1 MMHVSKNKLFFT
13 FLLFLFLAQAS
24 DYKWDLEL
32 GTDIT
37 GGIVIDN
44 NYAYVTSRNTL
55 TRINLIEQKT
65 DWETQTVQTTL
76 EPIRYGG
83 MIIVPVME
91 GKVYQVNIANNRVI
105 KEIEMGHEIT
115 ANPLLVDTKIYVPTK
130 ENLICIDANSG
141 NILWST
147 KINTITSVK
156 PINTASNIIL
166 LGNDGRIIA
175 ISKSDGRI
183 IFNDLKYTDSFW
195 SSSGEV
201 KNGQIVIGGEK
212 GKIYIVSENNPK
224 ITYLNTFTVDGTP
237 LSSTPSYLNNN
248 VIYTTKG
255 GNICEITPNGEHVW
269 CLNLGV
275 ASTSKTIIT
284 EKWIYVVTNDG
295 NVYGIDHEGNMKFK
309 HNIEAS
315 VLRDVKKVGSMIYLT
330 SNEGKLIAVS
340 TSSCEITYPNNNEDV
355 SGINDLDIE
364 INAFAD
370 TEIVSVSIKVN
381 DGSWIPTEYKD
392 GKYIVKV
399 NEGEFKFE
407 NNIYCKVTSLDG
419 DEKPP
424 YYNIY
429 VTKTGQGKNMDVTVP
444 EFIGVRTQ
452 YKLVINDENG
462 NPLDRVRVTFGNEEF
477 KDVNGEI
484 VLNPVNKGNFELEIR
499 RPGYIP
505 VKSMVRVDDDYTYVI
520 AGIIILLLLGVY
532 GFMIYRKWMR
542 E

>member
-295 NVYGIDHEGNMKFK
+295 NVYGIDHEGKMKFK

-532 GFMIYRKWMR
+532 GFMVYRKWMR